1 MYCCVPKTEQGGCE
15 LSCLLMPCPCRGC
28 LGRHTVCHRNH
39 LAWPGTERRASP
51 ESHCFSRCCPDDIGS
66 CWPRGSWCCWNVLGG
81 RVCINICHLGLCAVY
96 AVPRIRLCPGHLVK
110 VHCYLCQEIV
120 ASSKCRVPSP
130 SSSLAPKANSGH

>member
-1 MYCCVPKTEQGGCE
+1 MLLECAGREGLYKY
-15 LSCLLMPCPCRGC
+15 LSS
-28 LGRHTVCHRNH
+28 
-39 LAWPGTERRASP
+39 GT
-51 ESHCFSRCCPDDIGS
+51 
-66 CWPRGSWCCWNVLGG
+66 
-81 RVCINICHLGLCAVY
+81 LCAVY